1 MKPWFQFSP
10 LPPLTPGEG
19 NEINTLPI
27 VKRAL
32 LLRVNKEHSEWAP
45 HGPHERIILKTAVKT
60 PNSRSC

>member
-45 HGPHERIILKTAVKT
+45 HGPHERIICVGAA
-60 PNSRSC
+60 